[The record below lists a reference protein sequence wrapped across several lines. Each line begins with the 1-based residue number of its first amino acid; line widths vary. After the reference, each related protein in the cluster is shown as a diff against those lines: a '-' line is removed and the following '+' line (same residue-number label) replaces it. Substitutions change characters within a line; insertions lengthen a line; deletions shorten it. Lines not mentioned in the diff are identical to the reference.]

1 MPPVAAAALLTVVA
15 CPGSWVDAPDVP
27 GFRVGVLIPSTLIVS
42 FVAMF
47 FVFLWVKVI
56 KVIKVIKVNLS
67 SCQIV
72 KLSICQ

>member
-47 FVFLWVKVI
+47 FVFFVG
-56 KVIKVIKVNLS
+56 
-67 SCQIV
+67 
-72 KLSICQ
+72 